1 MKPNK
6 KIDKKFQM
14 LFSEEELRTLK
25 DEAAKRNIS
34 ASEFIRMCIKNDLT
48 EKTSYSR
55 ILALN
60 TLASLNEK

>member
-1 MKPNK
+1 
-6 KIDKKFQM
+6 M

-60 TLASLNEK
+60 TLASLNKK

>member
-1 MKPNK
+1 MKAHK

-14 LFSEEELRTLK
+14 LFSEDELRTLK
-25 DEAAKRNIS
+25 EEAAKRSIS
-34 ASEFIRMCIKNDLT
+34 ASEFIRICIKNDLT

-55 ILALN
+55 ILALI